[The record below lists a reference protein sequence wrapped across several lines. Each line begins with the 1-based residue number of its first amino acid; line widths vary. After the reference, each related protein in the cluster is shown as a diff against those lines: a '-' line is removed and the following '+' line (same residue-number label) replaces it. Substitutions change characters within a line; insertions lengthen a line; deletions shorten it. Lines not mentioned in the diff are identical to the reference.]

1 MTTKKI
7 EVQRFTAISSKSF
20 QDVLAKLDAAIGH
33 PNMAAFR
40 NDMTSAKSFADL
52 EAAVQ
57 KVIGT
62 AGLMEFARFDL
73 GEVLRRKLGERA
85 RRSVRLVV
93 GNPIIMAHMVEHVP
107 DAGSYAPVT
116 ILVDE
121 RSDGVHLT
129 YDKMASFLSTYHSPE
144 ASKVAQAL
152 DSKVEALLSAAAA
165 SSHHENS
172 VCKGARA
179 FNADTLAP
187 SDANQDNPA
196 SRSRPNSTSRPSF
209 SVANILES

>member
-1 MTTKKI
+1 VATTKI
-7 EVQRFTAISSKSF
+7 EAQRFTVISTKSF

-40 NDMTSAKSFADL
+40 NDMTSAQTFAEL
-52 EAAVQ
+52 EAVVQ

-62 AGLMEFARFDL
+62 SGLMEFARFDL
-73 GEVLRRKLGERA
+73 GEVLRRKLGEHA
-85 RRSVRLVV
+85 PKSARLVV

-121 RSDGVHLT
+121 RPDGVHLT

-152 DSKVEALLSAAAA
+152 DSKVEALLAAAA
-165 SSHHENS
+165 
-172 VCKGARA
+172 A
-179 FNADTLAP
+179 
-187 SDANQDNPA
+187 
-196 SRSRPNSTSRPSF
+196 
-209 SVANILES
+209 